1 MKREFSTY
9 AMEMGSSFEI
19 NRRINYYNAT
29 GCNLSYHRST
39 SLSKISCRFR
49 REWERVVGRKARNRL
64 ERERKEDWWGGLF
77 LGNVIPGYSN
87 LHGKKSKCSTVDEVL
102 FSSLHLEFFH
112 IYTYIGRIESFSST
126 FFKNI
131 LPLLDLFLDRV
142 KRLILLLKNCSYV
155 TKYKLI
161 TLLIQFYRYS
171 KE

>member
-1 MKREFSTY
+1 MKLIEELIITTQRVVIFRIIDPRRFQKYPADFGENGRGWLGEKREIASN
-9 AMEMGSSFEI
+9 EREK
-19 NRRINYYNAT
+19 RIDEGVYSLGMLFPDIQIYT
-29 GCNLSYHRST
+29 G
-39 SLSKISCRFR
+39 
-49 REWERVVGRKARNRL
+49 RNRA
-64 ERERKEDWWGGLF
+64 
-77 LGNVIPGYSN
+77 
-87 LHGKKSKCSTVDEVL
+87 KCSTVDEVL